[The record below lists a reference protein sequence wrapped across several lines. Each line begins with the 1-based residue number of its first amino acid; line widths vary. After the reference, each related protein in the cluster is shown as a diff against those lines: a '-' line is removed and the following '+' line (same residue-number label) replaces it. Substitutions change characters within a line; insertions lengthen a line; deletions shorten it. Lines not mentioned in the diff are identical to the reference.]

1 MSYHARLKELRE
13 RTGFNQTEFC
23 SNARAKGFFITVRR
37 YRQIEAGKAK
47 LSLSEFAT
55 IVGALG
61 VSADALIY
69 CDDPGVIADTIVG
82 QKDRRLVARVTPH

>member
-23 SNARAKGFFITVRR
+23 NNASSKGFFITVRR

-47 LSLSEFAT
+47 LSFNEFAT

-69 CDDPGVIADTIVG
+69 SDHTGIIAPTISG
-82 QKDRRLVARVTPH
+82 KKDRRLVARTVPH